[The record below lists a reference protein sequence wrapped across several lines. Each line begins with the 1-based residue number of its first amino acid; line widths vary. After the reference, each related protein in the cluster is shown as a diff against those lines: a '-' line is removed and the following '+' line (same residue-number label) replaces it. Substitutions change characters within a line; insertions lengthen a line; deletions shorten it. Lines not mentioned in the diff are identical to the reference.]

1 MDTSNRNN
9 LVFYGVKEEADT
21 PDTLVKEVIRRS
33 DCCCD
38 VYYVIFIVSQKPSCG
53 KHLSNNTSHS
63 TDRQL
68 AIIRDIPL
76 ARVRTCEGSNV
87 RGTQPITV
95 TFQRY
100 QVSGALL
107 QENIGINL
115 DNIHSQPIIIELCSI
130 DFMVDI
136 KCHSIALSNFH
147 CPFCTTNAAE
157 IP

>member
-1 MDTSNRNN
+1 M
-9 LVFYGVKEEADT
+9 
-21 PDTLVKEVIRRS
+21 
-33 DCCCD
+33 
-38 VYYVIFIVSQKPSCG
+38 
-53 KHLSNNTSHS
+53 LSHI

-100 QVSGALL
+100 QVSGAVL

-115 DNIHSQPIIIELCSI
+115 DNIHSQPIIHTSASI
-130 DFMVDI
+130 DFMVDS

-157 IP
+157 RP

>member
-1 MDTSNRNN
+1 MVDQVESLKEQLWEMDTSNRNN

-21 PDTLVKEVIRRS
+21 PDTLVKEVIRRYTQS
-33 DCCCD
+33 
-38 VYYVIFIVSQKPSCG
+38 IFIEAVLWKTP
-53 KHLSNNTSHS
+53 NNTISTLKDSILYTINCKGSLLSHS

-115 DNIHSQPIIIELCSI
+115 DNIHSQPIIIEL
-130 DFMVDI
+130 
-136 KCHSIALSNFH
+136 A
-147 CPFCTTNAAE
+147 
-157 IP
+157 

>member
-1 MDTSNRNN
+1 MESLKEQLWEMDTSNRNN

-21 PDTLVKEVIRRS
+21 PDTLVKEVIRRYTQS
-33 DCCCD
+33 
-38 VYYVIFIVSQKPSCG
+38 IFIEAVLWKTP
-53 KHLSNNTSHS
+53 NNT

-157 IP
+157 RP

>member
-21 PDTLVKEVIRRS
+21 PDTLVKEVIRRYTQS
-33 DCCCD
+33 
-38 VYYVIFIVSQKPSCG
+38 IFIEAVLWKTP
-53 KHLSNNTSHS
+53 NNT

-115 DNIHSQPIIIELCSI
+115 DNIHSQPIIIEL
-130 DFMVDI
+130 
-136 KCHSIALSNFH
+136 A
-147 CPFCTTNAAE
+147 
-157 IP
+157 